1 MWIITWRNYKHSKL
15 ATFISWLGAHLLYI
29 GVVMVILKEV
39 GLGIGTAVFGVAIRY
54 GAEKLAQA
62 KAKKCPGS
70 ETEAQKQTKKTD
82 SRQIVRIAL
91 AIFFVFIFF
100 IVVRIMISSNN
111 KIDLEST
118 NVVESVVEYK
128 INRVFT
134 SDVIGSLLMKETYVD
149 SAEDGEM
156 FVIIDTEVKNLK
168 TTEANAGELVDVK
181 LTINEKEYLATSYII
196 TEDEADEYKT
206 IPSGETA
213 RVYYAFFVPE
223 GENTDNMTLKTVCGG
238 KTASCEVSVSTYE
251 ARKESLILNNEYT
264 DYSTKSIT
272 VEKVWFTDE
281 VKPTDFDNEKYSDY
295 DYWYA
300 DPGETLL
307 TVKMCVKNLGNSY
320 LPLNEIAGIECI
332 QGGLEGRYYIEGEK
346 GTTRTI
352 DVFSEQAPW
361 ETSIAPQETRTVYCM
376 ISVPDS
382 YANSSP
388 ELELYLVGTHY
399 YYTVQ

>member
-15 ATFISWLGAHLLYI
+15 ATFISWLGAHLLYV

-128 INRVFT
+128 INRAFT
-134 SDVIGSLLMKETYVD
+134 SDFIEGLLKKESYTY
-149 SAEDGEM
+149 SADEGEK
-156 FVIIDTEVKNLK
+156 FVVIDTEVKNLK
-168 TTEANAGELVDVK
+168 STEAKADDLVAVK
-181 LTINEKEYLATSYII
+181 LTINEKEYSASSYII
-196 TEDEADEYKT
+196 TEDKADSFKT

-213 RVYYAFFVPE
+213 RVYYAVTIPE
-223 GENTDNMTLKTVCGG
+223 TEETDNMILKTVCGG
-238 KTASCEVSVSTYE
+238 KSASCEFSVSTYE

-281 VKPTDFDNEKYSDY
+281 VTPTDYEKYDSY
-295 DYWYA
+295 DYYTPKDGKTILA
-300 DPGETLL
+300 
-307 TVKMCVKNLGNSY
+307 VKMKVKNLGNEPLY
-320 LPLNEIAGIECI
+320 LNNIAGIESFHT
-332 QGGLEGRYYIEGEK
+332 QGRSEGFYCMEGVSGTKRTLEERN
-346 GTTRTI
+346 
-352 DVFSEQAPW
+352 A
-361 ETSIAPQETRTVYCM
+361 SIASQETETVYCL
-376 ISVPDS
+376 IQIPESVK
-382 YANSSP
+382 YGEV
-388 ELELYLVGTHY
+388 ELETYLAGEHY
-399 YYTVQ
+399 YYTIQ